1 MRATQVDL
9 ARRVTMTSEAA
20 LALAKLSGQLGSLRA
35 QVTALKAESAL
46 KQRLLGKEQQLG
58 TSHTVLDLRFCLT
71 S

>member
-1 MRATQVDL
+1 
-9 ARRVTMTSEAA
+9 MTSEAA

-58 TSHTVLDLRFCLT
+58 TSHTVLDSVRC